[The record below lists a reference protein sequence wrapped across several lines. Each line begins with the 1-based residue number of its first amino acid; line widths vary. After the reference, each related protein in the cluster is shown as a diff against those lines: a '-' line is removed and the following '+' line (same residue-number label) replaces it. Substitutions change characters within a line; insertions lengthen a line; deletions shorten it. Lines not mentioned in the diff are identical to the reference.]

1 MHHDTNTFTDKITWK
16 VCKKP
21 EHPWVEMVESSVCVS
36 SVWVEGPV
44 HALGKILYL
53 LSCFF
58 AFWFSVWVER
68 SVHALSKSTL
78 SVIMVFAFEFYFGF
92 SVCLEWPG
100 ALGKDIITANIFCR
114 VFGHTTQIFQ
124 KHHFSKYFCR
134 VFVTQLKYIKNI
146 ISANISAGDWSHS
159 SPCFAFFA
167 WSPFADPAVP
177 PGWWSWWSRW
187 KCDTDGPPHWRNGE
201 RQCGRANQAPASS
214 PCPAPASRCDQSY
227 QAFQQPSKV
236 RYVEPKNQGSNDQ
249 FWILTKMVENVA
261 RRMSSGNCLM
271 QVRKQQAPWLEASG
285 VQTWPLVQVFWLMR
299 VDGRVMRW
307 ESLKMPWLKLFMISK
322 IDICQASL
330 YSSF

>member
-214 PCPAPASRCDQSY
+214 PCPAPASRCDQTY
-227 QAFQQPSKV
+227 QAFQQ
-236 RYVEPKNQGSNDQ
+236 NLQGT
-249 FWILTKMVENVA
+249 IY
-261 RRMSSGNCLM
+261 
-271 QVRKQQAPWLEASG
+271 EASEWR
-285 VQTWPLVQVFWLMR
+285 QQWLILENKN
-299 VDGRVMRW
+299 GRIGCAQDELWKLPYASSKATSSMARGFRGPNIW
-307 ESLKMPWLKLFMISK
+307 ENPPKSPGLRP
-322 IDICQASL
+322 Q
-330 YSSF
+330 